1 MKTITNYLN
10 DLKEKCGSD
19 YATAKMLNIS
29 KEAVSQIRKRGT
41 VADETALKMAD
52 ILGIDGKEVLIAAA
66 IARSEGEVKK
76 MWENISKLSGIAA
89 SVAIACILTTN
100 EAEAAGF
107 SNTHPLSEYTL
118 CEVFNM
124 GICISP

>member
-89 SVAIACILTTN
+89 SVTIACILSTN
-100 EAEAAGF
+100 DANAAGL
-107 SNTHPLSEYTL
+107 SNVQPIEHFIHYAKSL
-118 CEVFNM
+118 M
-124 GICISP
+124 GISTFI